1 MATLT
6 MSDAA
11 PRTGPTPHERVVD
24 ATVRCIARWGLAK
37 TTLDDIAREAGVSRA
52 TVYRSFPG
60 GKDTV
65 VRAAVAAEVQ
75 SFLDGLADRLRGAA
89 DLEDLLVAGITHT
102 SRALR
107 GHEALQTLLLHEPEV
122 VLPHLSFGAYDRL
135 LAAAGEWARPWL
147 APHVG
152 DEVALRAGEWVARL
166 VLSYTL
172 SPSPSFDL
180 AEQADARRFTK
191 SFLLPGLRPVQ
202 HASAPER

>member
-11 PRTGPTPHERVVD
+11 RSEASATHHERVLD

-60 GKDTV
+60 GKDVV
-65 VRAAVAAEVQ
+65 VRTAVAAEVQ
-75 SFLDGLADRLRGAA
+75 TFLDRLADRLRTAG
-89 DLEDLLVAGITHT
+89 DTLEDLLVAGITCT
-102 SRALR
+102 ARSLR
-107 GHEALQTLLLHEPEV
+107 EHEALHFLLAHEPEV
-122 VLPHLSFGAYDRL
+122 VLPHVTFGGFDRL
-135 LAAAGEWARPWL
+135 LAAVGEWARPWL

-152 DEVALRAGEWVARL
+152 DEPALRAGEWVARL

-172 SPSPSFDL
+172 SPSPDFDL
-180 AEQADARRFTK
+180 TEQADARRFTK
-191 SFLLPGLRPVQ
+191 TFLLPGLQPATAQ
-202 HASAPER
+202 ER